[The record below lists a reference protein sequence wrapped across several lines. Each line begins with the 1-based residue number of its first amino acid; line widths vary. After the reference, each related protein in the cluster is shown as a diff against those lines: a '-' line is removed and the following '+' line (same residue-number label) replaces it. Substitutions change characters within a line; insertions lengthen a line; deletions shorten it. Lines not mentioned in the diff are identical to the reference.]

1 MDTAIKYG
9 IHILQL
15 TGMLVVGVTALRLF
29 YALAAHRFATH
40 GVFLSGTRV
49 RYVQGLLL
57 AFDILVAAGILTTI
71 LHPSWSDI
79 GKLAAIAALR
89 TLIKKAL
96 NIGIGQG
103 MSKAPVD
110 ERSS

>member
-1 MDTAIKYG
+1 MDASIKLG
-9 IHILQL
+9 IHLLQI
-15 TGMLVVGVTALRLF
+15 TGMLIVGVTALRLF
-29 YALAAHRFATH
+29 YALAAHKFATH
-40 GVFLSGTRV
+40 GAFLSDMRV
-49 RYVQGLLL
+49 RYVQGLLM

-96 NIGIGQG
+96 NIGIEHRTL
-103 MSKAPVD
+103 KAQAK
-110 ERSS
+110 ERSL